1 MVDNAWFRLMLRGI
15 GIFLIA
21 LSLPS
26 LVQAISYSVQFAT
39 SNRWGGGSGGTWW
52 WSLGPLF
59 VGSVPQ
65 TVFGIYLL
73 FFGEGLIR
81 RCLADTIGRC
91 PVCQYD
97 LKGRRTGRCPEC
109 GTDLEPFGSPAT
121 TSQVPPTTEPK
132 N

>member
-1 MVDNAWFRLMLRGI
+1 MVDNAWFRLFLRGI

-21 LSLPS
+21 LAVPSVVQSILYAAQWATNAAMMGGAYAGFWWTIGGS
-26 LVQAISYSVQFAT
+26 LVGSMAQAA
-39 SNRWGGGSGGTWW
+39 
-52 WSLGPLF
+52 
-59 VGSVPQ
+59 
-65 TVFGIYLL
+65 FGVYLL

-97 LKGRRTGRCPEC
+97 LKGKRTGKCSEC
-109 GTDLEPFGSPAT
+109 GTDLDPFGSPAT